1 MPRAYNHDYRDRCFY
16 HITMTKAP
24 VIPAFGHLSGP
35 NINRSPLGQIIAA
48 NIWRISNLN
57 PCLKLLQYVIM
68 PDHVHFLVQ
77 VTDRIEK
84 PFGSYIGMLKV
95 RIGQQ
100 YRSQIAQADTL
111 PIFAPD
117 FYDRIIWQDKP
128 LDAGYQYIRDNPR
141 RLAVRKANPDFF
153 RRINNLTL
161 AGKQWQCYGN
171 IHLLYNPFKAQVVIH
186 RADSSEIRER
196 NRLRWLHLAANGGVL
211 VSPFISKDEKQ
222 LRDEAE
228 SAGAKIILLT
238 NEVFPD
244 RYKPSAHDFTLCEQG
259 RLLILAPAS
268 PLPTSRQTFLYLNQT
283 ALHLCQF

>member
-1 MPRAYNHDYRDRCFY
+1 MPRAYNHDYRDRSFY
-16 HITMTKAP
+16 HITMTKAAG
-24 VIPAFGHLSGP
+24 IPAFGHLSGP
-35 NINRSPLGQIIAA
+35 NIDRSPLGQIIAA
-48 NIWRISNLN
+48 NIWRISDLN
-57 PCLKLLQYVIM
+57 PSLKLLQYVIM

-77 VTDRIEK
+77 VTDRMEK
-84 PFGSYIGMLKV
+84 PLGCYIGMLKV
-95 RIGQQ
+95 KIGQQ
-100 YRSQIAQADTL
+100 YRSQIAQADTS

-128 LDAGYQYIRDNPR
+128 LDVVYKYIRDNPR

-153 RRINNLTL
+153 RRISNLTL

-171 IHLLYNPFKAQVVIH
+171 IHLLDNPFKAQVVIH
-186 RADSSEIRER
+186 RADSSEVRKQ
-196 NRLRWLHLAANGGVL
+196 NRQRWLHLAANGGVL

-222 LRDEAE
+222 IREEAE

-238 NEVFPD
+238 NEVFHD

-283 ALHLCQF
+283 ARHLCQF